1 MVKEVL
7 VSMRCQTKEEL
18 FDALSY
24 QLDNVSG
31 INEKGNK
38 STAYDYKRIIRNITK
53 INFYDSEGNRHNL
66 FDRRTAIKMGL
77 LKIREDTSHI
87 EYIYR
92 RKQDEFI

>member
-66 FDRRTAIKMGL
+66 FDRRTAIKMVL

>member
-1 MVKEVL
+1 MVREVI

-66 FDRRTAIKMGL
+66 FDRRTAIKMVL

-92 RKQDEFI
+92 KKQDEFI

>member
-1 MVKEVL
+1 MVREVL

-38 STAYDYKRIIRNITK
+38 SIAYDYKTTIRNITK
-53 INFYDSEGNRHNL
+53 INFYDNEGNKHYL
-66 FDRRTAIKMGL
+66 FDRRTAIKMVL

-87 EYIYR
+87 DYIYR
-92 RKQDEFI
+92 KQNELI

>member
-1 MVKEVL
+1 MLREVL

-66 FDRRTAIKMGL
+66 FDRRTAIKMVL

>member
-1 MVKEVL
+1 
-7 VSMRCQTKEEL
+7 MRCQTKEEL

-66 FDRRTAIKMGL
+66 FDRRTAIKMVL

>member
-1 MVKEVL
+1 MVREAL

-53 INFYDSEGNRHNL
+53 INFYDSEGNRHDL
-66 FDRRTAIKMGL
+66 FDRRTAIKMVL

-92 RKQDEFI
+92 KKQDE

>member
-1 MVKEVL
+1 
-7 VSMRCQTKEEL
+7 MRCQTKEEL

-66 FDRRTAIKMGL
+66 FDRRTAIKMVL

-87 EYIYR
+87 EYSYR

>member
-1 MVKEVL
+1 MVREVL

-66 FDRRTAIKMGL
+66 FDRRTAIKMVL